1 MFYAKIAQIFLICF
15 HVSKKMCKFERY
27 KAMANNMTIG
37 PALIVGG
44 NKVEMTTNGKV
55 QVTNQ
60 EGKIKTLSQDQFKKQ
75 LVKNA
80 DKISNGENVEFKK
93 DNKAGLIAGG
103 AVATAAVVTG
113 IIFRKDI
120 AKYMKDFSFKKLGQ
134 DIKGLFGKLK
144 GNLKKLN
151 PFKKDK
157 PTPPNVFDG
166 RISTPRNKAEM
177 QTARETLKLKQQ
189 TEAADLHARVA
200 DFLES
205 KARTRGK
212 ARKEIERELID
223 AFKNSSTPQKRAD
236 VLAEMAVNNA
246 K

>member
-1 MFYAKIAQIFLICF
+1 
-15 HVSKKMCKFERY
+15 
-27 KAMANNMTIG
+27 MANNMTIG

-44 NKVEMTTNGKV
+44 NKVEMTTTGKV

-75 LVKNA
+75 LIKNA
-80 DKISNGENVEFKK
+80 DKISNGEDVEFKK
-93 DNKAGLIAGG
+93 DNKIGLIAGG
-103 AVATAAVVTG
+103 AVATAAVVTAV
-113 IIFRKDI
+113 IYRKDI

-134 DIKGLFGKLK
+134 DIKGLWNKLK

-166 RISTPRNKAEM
+166 RMSAPRNKAEM
-177 QTARETLKLKQQ
+177 QTARETLRLKQQ
-189 TEAADLHARVA
+189 VGVADTHARVA

-205 KARTRGK
+205 KRRTRGN
-212 ARKEIERELID
+212 ARKKIEQELID

-236 VLAEMAVNNA
+236 VLAEMAANNA

>member
-55 QVTNQ
+55 QVTSQ

-134 DIKGLFGKLK
+134 DIKGLFGKA
-144 GNLKKLN
+144 
-151 PFKKDK
+151 KDK
-157 PTPPNVFDG
+157 TTHIINNKKIQAK
-166 RISTPRNKAEM
+166 RNATISIEKAANEAHLSHAKSVNASLAKGSETRNLRAQMIKDAKAAYENF
-177 QTARETLKLKQQ
+177 EPK
-189 TEAADLHARVA
+189 V
-200 DFLES
+200 
-205 KARTRGK
+205 
-212 ARKEIERELID
+212 
-223 AFKNSSTPQKRAD
+223 
-236 VLAEMAVNNA
+236 
-246 K
+246 